1 MDIQG
6 YFNYIINKHETLTD
20 NPPIR
25 IYINKIESIITLTIR
40 TGSYLEVLTPEA
52 MKLLGRIKKKII
64 NDTQYPIQY
73 TIFNIQLTGHIY
85 GI

>member
-1 MDIQG
+1 
-6 YFNYIINKHETLTD
+6 
-20 NPPIR
+20 
-25 IYINKIESIITLTIR
+25 
-40 TGSYLEVLTPEA
+40 

-85 GI
+85 GIQFFGKNMGKKVSKL